1 MERTRR
7 IEKLFIQYTDELSA
21 NSETLFYQKEFNTY
35 EYYNEENLKD
45 CIEATITNCFAA
57 ENYLEQGYKYLNEY
71 LKINNSFAI
80 FGTVK
85 DDPEI
90 KKCVEMVKDML
101 LRLRSL
107 KVELISLFIM
117 QTNSFSYKP
126 TKIPNE
132 TLNLTLLFNNKYK
145 NPKTPEIMVE
155 FAVRSLV
162 NTEMCLSALDHI
174 ISYYFDKHSKQILWA
189 EEDDVPALEINNYE
203 ESAEALLDAF
213 LDFKLNHFV
222 LLNI

>member
-85 DDPEI
+85 DDPDI
-90 KKCVEMVKDML
+90 KKYDLGSPEYETKFFN
-101 LRLRSL
+101 SL
-107 KVELISLFIM
+107 KSGLINAAAGAGSQEEQNIVKIESEILSNVSNRANATVKFVEKVGGDVIVIMTDQDAELSGFFLGPYSQQVIHLSKVPVIAIKPLDLFVDEGGFP
-117 QTNSFSYKP
+117 S
-126 TKIPNE
+126 TK
-132 TLNLTLLFNNKYK
+132 TSGF
-145 NPKTPEIMVE
+145 
-155 FAVRSLV
+155 
-162 NTEMCLSALDHI
+162 
-174 ISYYFDKHSKQILWA
+174 
-189 EEDDVPALEINNYE
+189 
-203 ESAEALLDAF
+203 
-213 LDFKLNHFV
+213 
-222 LLNI
+222 

>member
-90 KKCVEMVKDML
+90 KKCVEMIRDML
-101 LRLRSL
+101 LRLRTL
-107 KVELISLFIM
+107 KSELISLFIM

-145 NPKTPEIMVE
+145 N
-155 FAVRSLV
+155 SLV

-189 EEDDVPALEINNYE
+189 DEEDAPTLEINNYE